1 MVQLLWSSEDES
13 SLWQSDLARE
23 RPSVCDPSVGQKD
36 SLLQLKGL
44 TIATGRLKKQY
55 HSNCEGVT
63 ETHFVRYII

>member
-23 RPSVCDPSVGQKD
+23 RPSVRDPSVGQKD

-44 TIATGRLKKQY
+44 AIATGRLKKTITVKVLLKHILY
-55 HSNCEGVT
+55 VT
-63 ETHFVRYII
+63 